1 MFQEF
6 AKRKFDDYLK
16 LIEFPAGRVSFSQ
29 IKTSELAP
37 YIVNFLEFFI
47 TNKNLPIDK
56 KDFEEILNKA
66 IIFNINYVIKPKN
79 TILKFLFSEVET
91 RPVEFIRNRLKYFQF
106 YSYYTDQI
114 ITFIEIN
121 SLEMVSSNQITQLI
135 DDINEK
141 ILEEIKSP
149 AGEQHRVNLV
159 KLMYYFFH
167 DLGDNNP
174 INIKLPKKILS
185 AFFHDKGFN
194 DIKARVDNF
203 FSEEI
208 FIQEAVEL
216 MNPETKK
223 AAKQK
228 SDVSGKEQE
237 VKAMLDKA
245 KTTISHEKL
254 GKEVE
259 KMLRA
264 EGEIPDEDLN
274 INIKLIREQETPK
287 LDTPKLVTG
296 GDIYSDDLVFASKI
310 NEMNLHEPPTEEDK
324 RETLIKEL
332 FCEETYRRKIIK
344 KIFNRSE
351 NYFKENVNM
360 ILNNSGWNEAAQ
372 AIEELY
378 NKNHVDYLSEE
389 AIKFVDIMQSHFAK
403 NTSGNKAI

>member
-1 MFQEF
+1 
-6 AKRKFDDYLK
+6 
-16 LIEFPAGRVSFSQ
+16 
-29 IKTSELAP
+29 
-37 YIVNFLEFFI
+37 
-47 TNKNLPIDK
+47 
-56 KDFEEILNKA
+56 
-66 IIFNINYVIKPKN
+66 
-79 TILKFLFSEVET
+79 
-91 RPVEFIRNRLKYFQF
+91 
-106 YSYYTDQI
+106 
-114 ITFIEIN
+114 
-121 SLEMVSSNQITQLI
+121 
-135 DDINEK
+135 
-141 ILEEIKSP
+141 
-149 AGEQHRVNLV
+149 
-159 KLMYYFFH
+159 MYYFFH

-310 NEMNLHEPPTEEDK
+310 SEMNLHEPPTEEDK